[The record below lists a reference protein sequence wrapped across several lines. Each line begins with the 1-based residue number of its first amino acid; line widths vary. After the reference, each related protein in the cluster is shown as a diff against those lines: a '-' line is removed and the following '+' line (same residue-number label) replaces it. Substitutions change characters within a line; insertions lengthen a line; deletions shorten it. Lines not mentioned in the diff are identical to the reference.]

1 MQKVKKITK
10 HIDGYR
16 SIIYNKIKKR
26 IKLKLKYIE
35 KNFTDFKI
43 APSLYW
49 INNKKEKTYQ
59 FLNLMMKKTVR

>member
-1 MQKVKKITK
+1 MRKVKKITK

-26 IKLKLKYIE
+26 ITLKYIE
-35 KNFTDFKI
+35 KNFTDFNI

-49 INNKKEKTYQ
+49 IKKKKILVFELGDEK
-59 FLNLMMKKTVR
+59 NS

>member
-1 MQKVKKITK
+1 MKKVKKITK

-49 INNKKEKTYQ
+49 INNKKEKTY
-59 FLNLMMKKTVR
+59 